1 MVFLVEMTYVYLF
14 IIGGLAVLFFLV
26 LAIILGVQR
35 ALERKNMEKM
45 SKKLNV
51 SSTYVIDIQ
60 NQKVRYFNLRYLKK
74 QSKMSFVEFL
84 NGFSSEDQ
92 NKVKNWILGL
102 LEKPFNVEDN
112 PEEYT
117 YLCDAVVKSEK
128 KKTHSKCIMS
138 CYFIN
143 FDKKVLYLEYELLL
157 DIPTEYATK
166 TKNVRNK
173 VYHQLGEVKKLYDEN
188 KFSKGFVADIQ
199 ISKIPNKTSQYN
211 DSAIMAHVTNAIY
224 KIINVNTDYLS
235 FTNKDNE
242 LFIVTNRSYSAY
254 QLTRF
259 TLALR
264 EEISEFLETKGFS
277 EFYDFYIISSF
288 VSELN
293 DNFDNSY
300 AKLQKYFALDR
311 DEKRKYTIFTAE
323 KDNKFDI
330 EQNYKTEINRIIRN
344 QLLDVTFR
352 PIAHISKKRL
362 VNTGYMSFVTPANT
376 VFTSVDEIIKLAK
389 MYDQDKEIFS
399 LIVRKI
405 IPTFINEKD
414 SNNQKLVIDITIDQ
428 INYAIRSIPHFVGI
442 SDTYLI
448 LCFKSKNL
456 IDIEN
461 DEDIMKGIKN
471 LKDKGYEIALYIES
485 TDYVLKQSTY
495 AMFNYFFFNPLFE
508 ANIKANSTHFLKAHQ
523 YLEKLVRFNRNIIC
537 VDVENMQGIE
547 LLVKSGIEYFSADV
561 ISEKSA
567 LLLPFDKKISKKLLS
582 MNK

>member
-1 MVFLVEMTYVYLF
+1 MVFLIEMTYVYLF
-14 IIGGLAVLFFLV
+14 IICGLAVLFFLV

-102 LEKPFNVEDN
+102 LEKPFNAEDN

-362 VNTGYMSFVTPANT
+362 VNTGYMSFVTPTNT

-508 ANIKANSTHFLKAHQ
+508 ASIKANSTHFLKAHQ

>member
-1 MVFLVEMTYVYLF
+1 MVFLIEMTYVYLF
-14 IIGGLAVLFFLV
+14 IICGLAVLFFLV

-102 LEKPFNVEDN
+102 LEKPFNAEDN

-362 VNTGYMSFVTPANT
+362 VNTGYMSFVTPTNT

-508 ANIKANSTHFLKAHQ
+508 ASIKANSTHFLKAHQ
-523 YLEKLVRFNRNIIC
+523 Y
-537 VDVENMQGIE
+537 
-547 LLVKSGIEYFSADV
+547 
-561 ISEKSA
+561 
-567 LLLPFDKKISKKLLS
+567 
-582 MNK
+582 

>member
-1 MVFLVEMTYVYLF
+1 MVFLIEMTYVYLF

-35 ALERKNMEKM
+35 AFERKNMEKM

-102 LEKPFNVEDN
+102 LEKPFNAEDN

-362 VNTGYMSFVTPANT
+362 VNTGYMSFVTPTNT

-428 INYAIRSIPHFVGI
+428 INYAIRSIPHFVRI